1 MSEFGDLRVSGELT
15 VPAWELS
22 EAFVRASGPGG
33 QNVNKV
39 SSAVQLTWN
48 VEASSLPADVKARFT
63 KLYGSRI
70 TNDGRMIVEASEHR
84 SQPIASRREFTV
96 RVVTHTLVS
105 AATLAFLLF
114 IGITGY
120 HLTEGLSW
128 LDATLNRPMLPI
140 PLQIPYF

>member
-1 MSEFGDLRVSGELT
+1 MSEFGDLRISGELT

-84 SQPIASRREFTV
+84 SQPMNREAARKRLAQMILKASIRPKRRVATRPTAGSVRRRIASKKRRGEIKSLRGSV
-96 RVVTHTLVS
+96 ES
-105 AATLAFLLF
+105 
-114 IGITGY
+114 
-120 HLTEGLSW
+120 
-128 LDATLNRPMLPI
+128 DD
-140 PLQIPYF
+140 

>member
-48 VEASSLPADVKARFT
+48 VEASSLPADIKARFS

-70 TNDGRMIVEASEHR
+70 TNDGRIIVEASEHR
-84 SQPIASRREFTV
+84 SQPMNREAARKRLAQMILKASIRPKRRVATRPTAGSVRRRIASKKRRGEIKSLRGSV
-96 RVVTHTLVS
+96 DS
-105 AATLAFLLF
+105 
-114 IGITGY
+114 
-120 HLTEGLSW
+120 
-128 LDATLNRPMLPI
+128 DD
-140 PLQIPYF
+140 

>member
-1 MSEFGDLRVSGELT
+1 MSEFGDLRVSGEVT

-84 SQPIASRREFTV
+84 SQPMNREAARKRLAQMILKASIRPKRRVATRPTAGSVRRRIASKKRRGEIKSLRGSV
-96 RVVTHTLVS
+96 ES
-105 AATLAFLLF
+105 
-114 IGITGY
+114 
-120 HLTEGLSW
+120 
-128 LDATLNRPMLPI
+128 DD
-140 PLQIPYF
+140 

>member
-70 TNDGRMIVEASEHR
+70 TNDGRLILEASEHR
-84 SQPIASRREFTV
+84 SQPMNREAARKRLAQMILKASIRPKRRVATRPTAGSVRRRIASKKRRGEIKSLRGSV
-96 RVVTHTLVS
+96 ES
-105 AATLAFLLF
+105 
-114 IGITGY
+114 
-120 HLTEGLSW
+120 E
-128 LDATLNRPMLPI
+128 D
-140 PLQIPYF
+140 